1 MNKQILLI
9 PLVLALAAFGAWR
22 ILGTKPTPKAGHDG
36 HGDSE
41 HGGHADEGHD
51 EHGSSNRIELSPE
64 AIKHAGIAV
73 EEAAPAVIEDA
84 LAVYGRIA
92 ANEEAIA
99 HVMPR
104 FPGLVRD
111 VRKRLGDPVD
121 KGDVLAVIESNE
133 SLRPYE
139 IRSEI
144 RGAVIAKDISLGEAV
159 PSDKKIFIVADL
171 SSVWVD
177 LTVFRRD
184 FSKLRAG
191 QAVTIQTDDRED
203 PIRGVIT
210 YISPFGMENTQSA
223 LARAE
228 IPNPEGTL
236 RPGLFVTARIV
247 TARTEVP
254 VAVRNAALQT
264 IGGKVVVFAQSGDA
278 FEMREVEIGAKDSE
292 RSEIL
297 SGLLPG
303 ESYVSRNSFVLKA
316 DLGKSEA
323 EHEH

>member
-22 ILGTKPTPKAGHDG
+22 ILGTKPSPKTGHDG

-51 EHGSSNRIELSPE
+51 DHGGSSRIELSPE
-64 AIKHAGIAV
+64 AIKHAAIAV

-84 LAVYGRIA
+84 LAVYGKIA

-133 SLRPYE
+133 SLRSYE

-144 RGAVIAKDISLGEAV
+144 RGTVIAKDISLGEAV
-159 PSDKKIFIVADL
+159 PSDKKLFIVADL
-171 SSVWVD
+171 STVWVD

-184 FSKLRAG
+184 FSMLRAG

-228 IPNPEGTL
+228 IPNLDGSL

-247 TARTEVP
+247 TRRTEVP
-254 VAVRNAALQT
+254 VAVRNPALQT
-264 IGGKVVVFAQSGDA
+264 VGGKVVVFAQSGDA
-278 FEMREVEIGAKDSE
+278 FEMREVETGATDAE
-292 RSEIL
+292 RTEIL

-303 ESYVSRNSFVLKA
+303 ESYASRNSFVLKA